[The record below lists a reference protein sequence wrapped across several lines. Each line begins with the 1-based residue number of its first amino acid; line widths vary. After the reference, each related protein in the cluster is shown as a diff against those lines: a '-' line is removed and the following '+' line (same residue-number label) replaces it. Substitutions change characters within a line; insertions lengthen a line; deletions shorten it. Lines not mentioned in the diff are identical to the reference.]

1 MLFRSI
7 KAETHGAG
15 PDVVVE
21 AVGIGVTYNLAL
33 NMCKKRG
40 TVVALGFTKP
50 ELDIA
55 IQQIIYKELNVYGST
70 GYADECETTLE
81 FLKMKK
87 VDIDKVITHRLP
99 LEKVKEGFDL
109 LCDKNS
115 GAIKVILNP

>member
-1 MLFRSI
+1 MDKI

-50 ELDIA
+50 ELNIA

-81 FLKMKK
+81 FLKRKK
-87 VDIDKVITHRLP
+87 
-99 LEKVKEGFDL
+99 
-109 LCDKNS
+109 
-115 GAIKVILNP
+115 

>member
-1 MLFRSI
+1 M
-7 KAETHGAG
+7 
-15 PDVVVE
+15 
-21 AVGIGVTYNLAL
+21 
-33 NMCKKRG
+33 KKMVF
-40 TVVALGFTKP
+40 TVQV
-50 ELDIA
+50 LDSCLLSTSNIA

-70 GYADECETTLE
+70 VYADECETTLE
-81 FLKMKK
+81 FLRMKK